1 MTIPDWF
8 GYRALKAILWL
19 NPLVHVAGL
28 AISVW
33 AWRATRKTGYIV
45 VALYFVLALLGKS
58 FPAVLRVVTG
68 QPKGQAALTPQQQQE
83 YTREMMALDKKYFP
97 AGHPVAQTVVFPLG
111 PIVLVAGLWVLAKHD
126 TKKQAQQ
133 TTSEVGTPSGQ
144 PV

>member
-8 GYRALKAILWL
+8 GYRALKAFLWL

-58 FPAVLRVVTG
+58 FPGVLRVVSG
-68 QPKGQAALTPQQQQE
+68 APNAPALTTQQQQE
-83 YTREMMALDKKYFP
+83 YTREMTAVDKRYFP
-97 AGHPVAQTVVFPLG
+97 SGHPVAQTVVFPLG
-111 PIVLVAGLWVLAKHD
+111 PIVLVAGLWMLAKRD
-126 TKKQAQQ
+126 TKQQAQP
-133 TTSEVGTPSGQ
+133 TISTAGTPSDQ